1 MKLYYRGLSYEY
13 NSIEAAKR
21 ATRPFAP
28 VRHQGSAYNLT
39 YRGVSYSVD
48 PNIEAAEVFTPRVA
62 YQLIYR
68 GVTYFVE
75 KTHTGEVYTTFFQPL
90 NALKIRKFFI
100 NILGWQ
106 K

>member
-13 NSIEAAKR
+13 NSREAAKR

-28 VRHQGSAYNLT
+28 VDHQGSAYNLT
-39 YRGVSYSVD
+39 YRGQTYRVD

-75 KTHTGEVYTTFFQPL
+75 KTHTGEVYTTFSQPF
-90 NALKIRKFFI
+90 NALKVRKFFI

>member
-1 MKLYYRGLSYEY
+1 MRLYYRGLSYEY
-13 NSIEAAKR
+13 NSSQAAKK

-39 YRGVSYSVD
+39 YRGLTYHVD
-48 PNIEAAEVFTPRVA
+48 PNIEPAEVSTQPVV

-75 KTHTGEVYTTFFQPL
+75 RTDTGEVSTVFSQTV
-90 NALKIRKFFI
+90 NALKAGKLFI
-100 NILGWQ
+100 NILELQ

>member
-48 PNIEAAEVFTPRVA
+48 PNIEAAEASTPRVA

-75 KTHTGEVYTTFFQPL
+75 KTHIGEVYTTFSQPL
-90 NALKIRKFFI
+90 NALKVRKFFI